1 MIATGLV
8 AVRLLLVAGL
18 LLLLAPLHLLLDA
31 GRVPPGPVA
40 RLFLK
45 GASALLGLRWSLD
58 GEAAARPVLLVANH
72 VGWADILVMGAALD
86 ASFVAK
92 REVRSWPLLGWLAQR
107 HGTLFVDR
115 ARRRDAGR
123 QGDKLRERLAGGGST
138 VLFPEGTTGDGI
150 VVRPFKPALL
160 AAVEGSDTL
169 VQPVTLAWIAGRDRV
184 AWVDDT
190 PFGAHAARLLR
201 GGGAEVR
208 ILLHPPLRASDFP
221 SRRALADRCREVVA
235 AGLDG
240 DAQACHKAAG

>member
-1 MIATGLV
+1 M

-40 RLFLK
+40 RSFLK
-45 GASALLGLRWSLD
+45 GASALLGLRWLLD
-58 GEAAARPVLLVANH
+58 GEAAPGPVLLVANH
-72 VGWADILVMGAALD
+72 VGWADILVLGAALE

-92 REVRSWPLLGWLAQR
+92 REVRSWPLLGWLARR

-123 QGDKLRERLAGGGST
+123 QGDNLRERLGAGGSI

-169 VQPVTLAWIAGRDRV
+169 VQPVTIIWTVGRDRV
-184 AWVDDT
+184 AWTDDT

-201 GGGAEVR
+201 SGGAEARIQLHAPVR
-208 ILLHPPLRASDFP
+208 AGDFP
-221 SRRALADRCREVVA
+221 SRRALADRCREIVA
-235 AGLDG
+235 AGLD
-240 DAQACHKAAG
+240 ASAPACHKAAG